1 MKKILIAVL
10 LLSLL
15 LALCACGDTG
25 AAEPASATTPAPTA
39 ETAPVTVPDEN
50 AEEQLTVGTLRQDAE
65 GATYE
70 NPLLGFGCRLDTS
83 WYVAT
88 KEQLAQLSGVVMDA
102 YEGTGYEEA
111 MRRAQSF
118 FDLYAENPDLPA
130 TVNLNF
136 TTLKQQIDPSNE
148 QVLAA
153 MQAELQ
159 SGLEA
164 GSMQNVETELRTVSF
179 LGGETK
185 AVHFY
190 ALNQG
195 VDYYGLQ
202 IYFSTGERFA
212 TLTLGTFG
220 EDKTETLLELFYPL
234 S

>member
-1 MKKILIAVL
+1 
-10 LLSLL
+10 
-15 LALCACGDTG
+15 
-25 AAEPASATTPAPTA
+25 
-39 ETAPVTVPDEN
+39 
-50 AEEQLTVGTLRQDAE
+50 
-65 GATYE
+65 
-70 NPLLGFGCRLDTS
+70 
-83 WYVAT
+83 
-88 KEQLAQLSGVVMDA
+88 
-102 YEGTGYEEA
+102 

-202 IYFSTGERFA
+202 IYFSADDRFA